1 MWSFFQPSIVAR
13 WSGVWL
19 PPAKAYLIWRT
30 YMMLMQVSLL
40 EHIRALPREPQLQDF
55 AEFSVILWTSS
66 LESANEVWKLSTYPV
81 FKAEISW
88 SHHQGKD
95 SFWLQKAKRRD
106 SRWSIWGYLRHQKIK
121 KHMRSKI
128 FRCQV
133 MIKHYV
139 VRDKFGWMPDSL
151 SGPALKLCFS
161 LGKALS
167 RVAAMV
173 SVVLPASHGFLSVCH
188 DTRTAR
194 TRKECGERGELEVSS
209 SHTVPRMKRNKCT
222 NAFLHSFIHE
232 DPCMESICQ

>member
-1 MWSFFQPSIVAR
+1 MGCKNISEIVQKNMWSFFQPSIVAR

-40 EHIRALPREPQLQDF
+40 EHIRAIPREPQLQDF

-161 LGKALS
+161 LGK
-167 RVAAMV
+167 
-173 SVVLPASHGFLSVCH
+173 VVESCH
-188 DTRTAR
+188 L
-194 TRKECGERGELEVSS
+194 CGNWGPWCWGWCKQQL
-209 SHTVPRMKRNKCT
+209 
-222 NAFLHSFIHE
+222 
-232 DPCMESICQ
+232 